1 MLNSDFMDLQNKVT
15 KMNYDTLAYKLISTR
30 RLTANNK
37 KLVNQLKQS
46 DSFYK
51 KMDFEEAIIS
61 LNGKIFNVL
70 HQLNSNN
77 YFEI

>member
-1 MLNSDFMDLQNKVT
+1 MLYSDFIDFQNKDT
-15 KMNYDTLAYKLISTR
+15 KLDYTTLSYKLINTK
-30 RLTANNK
+30 RLTENN
-37 KLVNQLKQS
+37 NQLVKQIKQS

-51 KMDFEEAIIS
+51 KMDFEEALIS